1 MNKKRF
7 NFALTVG
14 LIITAVFVLIG
25 IVSIFYTPYDPY
37 EMSYTEKF
45 MKPSLEH
52 LFGTDNFGRDIFS
65 RVMLA
70 VKNSIMIA
78 GVAVFISFLIGTII
92 GSVTGY
98 YGGAIDEVLMRM
110 NDALAA
116 IPSILLAM
124 VFVAVMDKSVMT
136 MIIALT
142 VAFIPSFARVAR
154 SQVINL
160 KNRDYVSSAK
170 LSGASDFR
178 IIFQHILP
186 NGKSAIV
193 TGLTVGFNNAILAE
207 AGLSFLGI
215 GIQPPVPSIGSML
228 SEAQGYFVAA
238 PHYVVFPAIVMIFL
252 VIGVVM
258 IGEGYGKN

>member
-1 MNKKRF
+1 MNKKKM

-14 LIITAVFVLIG
+14 LFITAVFALTAI
-25 IVSIFYTPYDPY
+25 ISIFYTPYDAY

-45 MKPSLEH
+45 MKPSMEH

-70 VKNSIMIA
+70 VKNSILIA
-78 GVAVFISFLIGTII
+78 GSAILISFIIGTIV

-98 YGGAIDEVLMRM
+98 YGGIIDEILMRI

-116 IPSILLAM
+116 VPSILLAM
-124 VFVAVMDKSVMT
+124 VLVAVMDKSVGT
-136 MIIALT
+136 MIVALT
-142 VAFIPSFARVAR
+142 IAFIPSFARVAR

-170 LSGASDFR
+170 LNGASDFR
-178 IIFQHILP
+178 IIVKHILP

-215 GIQPPVPSIGSML
+215 GIQPPAPSIGSML

-238 PHYVVFPAIVMIFL
+238 PHYVIFPAIVMIFL